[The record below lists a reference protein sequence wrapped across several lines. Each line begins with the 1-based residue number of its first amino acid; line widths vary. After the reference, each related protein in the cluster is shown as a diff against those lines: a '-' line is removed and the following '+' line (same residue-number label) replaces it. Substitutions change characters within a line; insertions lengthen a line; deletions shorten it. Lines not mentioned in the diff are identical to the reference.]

1 MFPINQFKIELVS
14 QSDED
19 GVFNIGPLPTGYA
32 HTLGTVLRRILL
44 SSIPGA
50 AVTAVNVEGVPHEY
64 TSITGLK
71 DDVLSVVLATKE
83 ISVKSHS
90 DEPVELKLSKK
101 GKKGEVTVVTAAD
114 FEKNPMVEIVNPD
127 LEITTL
133 ADEKASLNMTIIV
146 EKGIGY
152 RLPDQNK
159 RNEVGL
165 IPIDAT
171 FSPVKLVSVAAK
183 NTRVGQQTDLDM
195 LEITIKTDKT
205 VLPQI
210 AVHQAAEIL
219 NTMSAHMVDQT
230 SGLLSAKIADQAKK
244 SDLPIAEV
252 VVEKVT
258 KVEPILVSDL
268 NLSTRLTNA
277 LVNGGYEDLNTLEG
291 LTEEEVRTIK
301 GMGEKSFTELL
312 DVLDEKGIKLI

>member
-14 QSDED
+14 QSDSD
-19 GVFNIGPLPTGYA
+19 GVFNIGPLPKGYA

-44 SSIPGA
+44 SSIPGS
-50 AVTAVNVEGVPHEY
+50 AVTAVSVGGVQHEY
-64 TSITGLK
+64 TTIAGLK
-71 DDVLSVVLATKE
+71 DDVLSVVLASKE
-83 ISVKSHS
+83 IAVRSHA
-90 DEPVELKLSKK
+90 DEAVELKLSKK

-114 FEKNPMVEIVNPD
+114 FESNPMVEILNPE

-133 ADEKASLNMTIIV
+133 ADEKAKLEMTIVV

-152 RLPDQNK
+152 QLPDQAK

-171 FSPVKLVSVAAK
+171 FSPVKLVSVASK

-195 LEITIKTDKT
+195 LELTIKTDKT
-205 VLPQI
+205 VLPQV
-210 AVHQAAEIL
+210 AVHQSAEIL
-219 NTMSAHMVDQT
+219 NTMATHLEEKTTD
-230 SGLLSAKIADQAKK
+230 LLTAKTAEQAKK
-244 SDLPIAEV
+244 SDLPIAEI
-252 VVEKVT
+252 VEVKET
-258 KVEPILVSDL
+258 TVEPVLVADL

-277 LVNGGYEDLNTLEG
+277 LVNGGYDDLNTLEG

-312 DVLDEKGIKLI
+312 DVLEEKGIKLI